1 MKIAI
6 YILIG
11 IIWMV
16 ADGVLWAWEH
26 LRAFAMRSLA
36 KKLGLT
42 YAGKALPG
50 AISLYGTPFSR
61 YTSDRITNAMDG
73 QRNGIRVVAF
83 DCEVYEGKETW
94 SRTVVAAKSATNV
107 FSTTSSNPDL
117 KVDSSGGWVILYYPR
132 ETNLKANR
140 GLMPIAELEC
150 HLSAIRQ

>member
-16 ADGVLWAWEH
+16 VAGVLWARDH

-42 YAGKALPG
+42 YAGKSLPG

-61 YTSDRITNAMDG
+61 YTSDRITNVMDG

-83 DCEVYEGKETW
+83 DCEVYEGKESW
-94 SRTVVAAKSATNV
+94 SRTVVATKSAPNV
-107 FSTTSSNPDL
+107 SSATSSAPDL
-117 KVDSSGGWVILYYPR
+117 KVDHSGGWMILYYPR
-132 ETNLKANR
+132 EARAKH
-140 GLMPIAELEC
+140 GLMPIAELES
-150 HLSAIRQ
+150 HLSAIKQ

>member
-1 MKIAI
+1 MKVAI

-11 IIWMV
+11 IIWVVV
-16 ADGVLWAWEH
+16 AGVLWAREH

-42 YAGKALPG
+42 YAGKSLPG

-61 YTSDRITNAMDG
+61 YTSDRITNARDG
-73 QRNGIRVVAF
+73 ECNGIRVVAF
-83 DCEVYEGKETW
+83 DCEVYEGRGSW
-94 SRTVVAAKSATNV
+94 SRTVVAARSATNV

-117 KVDSSGGWVILYYPR
+117 KVDSSGGWMILYYPR